1 MLVFRLHSDL
11 IVANDK
17 ITLHFCVSI
26 RKTFIDKM
34 ANKEAIIKFRIE
46 VKRKISWKNI
56 CTSRNIS
63 LSEMI
68 IDSVEKRLPNY
79 ERRKV
84 LSFIEKQDNSFAKVE
99 NNINQIARIANSQ
112 KFLSKNDFDS
122 FNLMLK
128 EILRLKQEQNKT
140 FIQFYALLA
149 K

>member
-1 MLVFRLHSDL
+1 M
-11 IVANDK
+11 
-17 ITLHFCVSI
+17 
-26 RKTFIDKM
+26 DKM

-56 CTSRNIS
+56 CTRRNIS

-84 LSFIEKQDNSFAKVE
+84 LSYIEKQDNSFAKVE

-122 FNLMLK
+122 FNLILK